1 MSLFL
6 FMPVLEIVCREAKI
20 FYINSK
26 LMLQFK
32 RKSAIEDDRP
42 KKKFY
47 KYSDSYLDFGF
58 TFILR
63 NGEEKPQ
70 CVIGSKVLASE
81 SMLPNKLK
89 RHLKTS
95 HPQFVD
101 KPRDFFS
108 RKLNDLK
115 KQVSTISK
123 FTQLSSKALLASY
136 QVTHR
141 IVKCKKPHTIAEG
154 LILPAAVDLV
164 GTVIEEAA
172 EKLKMV
178 PLLDDIMCRRID
190 DMAQDIQDQLIDEM
204 KQPEFGLQLDE
215 ATDGSP
221 DLFCAV
227 C

>member
-1 MSLFL
+1 MD
-6 FMPVLEIVCREAKI
+6 V
-20 FYINSK
+20 NSK

-42 KKKFY
+42 KKKSH
-47 KYSDSYLDFGF
+47 KYSGSYLDFGF
-58 TFILR
+58 MFILR

-70 CVIGSKVLASE
+70 CVICSKVLASE

-101 KPRDFFS
+101 KPRDYFS
-108 RKLNDLK
+108 RNLNDLK
-115 KQVSTISK
+115 KQVSTILK

-136 QVTHR
+136 QVAHR
-141 IVKCKKPHTIAEG
+141 IVKSEKPHTIAEG

-164 GTVIEEAA
+164 GTMRGGAA

-178 PLLDDIMCRRID
+178 PLSDNIMCRRID
-190 DMAQDIQDQLIDEM
+190 DMAQDIQDQLIDET

-215 ATDGSP
+215 VTDGSP
-221 DLFCAV
+221 DLLCAV

>member
-1 MSLFL
+1 MD
-6 FMPVLEIVCREAKI
+6 V
-20 FYINSK
+20 NSK

-42 KKKFY
+42 KKKFHE
-47 KYSDSYLDFGF
+47 YSDSYLDFGF

-70 CVIGSKVLASE
+70 CVICSKVLASE

-123 FTQLSSKALLASY
+123 FTQLSKAL
-136 QVTHR
+136 
-141 IVKCKKPHTIAEG
+141 
-154 LILPAAVDLV
+154 
-164 GTVIEEAA
+164 
-172 EKLKMV
+172 
-178 PLLDDIMCRRID
+178 
-190 DMAQDIQDQLIDEM
+190 
-204 KQPEFGLQLDE
+204 
-215 ATDGSP
+215 
-221 DLFCAV
+221 
-227 C
+227 